1 MPAFPSW
8 VQLVPM
14 DNLEQR
20 TPVVVRS
27 DMERG
32 IPKQRRIAADSLVTL
47 SVTAV
52 FANAQRAE
60 DFEVWFDTDAQA
72 GAAFFD
78 LVHPRTGA
86 VVQARVV
93 GGDIGQLRPLGS
105 RVGSRYSR
113 SFQLE
118 FIRSTL

>member
-1 MPAFPSW
+1 MATFPNW

-20 TPVVVRS
+20 TPVVARS
-27 DMERG
+27 EMERG
-32 IPKQRRIAADSLVTL
+32 VPKQRRIAADSLVTL
-47 SVTAV
+47 PLTAV

-60 DFEVWFDTDAQA
+60 DFEVWFDTEANA

-78 LVHPRTGA
+78 FVHPRTGLT
-86 VVQARVV
+86 VQARIV

-105 RVGSRYSR
+105 RPRSRYAR
-113 SFQLE
+113 SFQVEYL
-118 FIRSTL
+118 RSTL